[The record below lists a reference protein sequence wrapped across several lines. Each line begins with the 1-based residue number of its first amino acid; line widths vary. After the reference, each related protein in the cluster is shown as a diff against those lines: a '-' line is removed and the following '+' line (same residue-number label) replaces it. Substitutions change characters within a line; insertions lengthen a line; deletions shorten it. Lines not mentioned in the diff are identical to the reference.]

1 MKTPRLAA
9 AGVLAAA
16 VLGAQALPALAQPN
30 GTTVSVMEQEFSM
43 KLSKRALKKGTV
55 TFTVM
60 NHGQLPH
67 DFKIAGKKSAIIAPG
82 ATGKLT
88 VKFAKAGRY
97 AFTCTVA
104 GHAASGMKGS
114 LTVR

>member
-1 MKTPRLAA
+1 LPP
-9 AGVLAAA
+9 
-16 VLGAQALPALAQPN
+16 QALPALGQPS
-30 GTTVSVMEQEFSM
+30 GATVSVMENEFSM
-43 KLSKRALKKGTV
+43 KLSKSALKKGTV

-67 DFKIAGKKSAIIAPG
+67 DFKVAGKKSAVIAPG

>member
-9 AGVLAAA
+9 VGVLAAA
-16 VLGAQALPALAQPN
+16 VLGAQALPALGQPN
-30 GTTVSVMEQEFSM
+30 GTSVSVMETEFSM
-43 KLSKRALKKGTV
+43 KLSKRALKKGTI

-67 DFKIAGKKSAIIAPG
+67 DFKIAGKKSVVLAPG
-82 ATGKLT
+82 ASSKLT

>member
-9 AGVLAAA
+9 AGILAAV
-16 VLGAQALPALAQPN
+16 VLGAQALPALGQSN
-30 GTTVSVMEQEFSM
+30 GTNVSVMAYEFGM
-43 KLSKRALKKGTV
+43 KLSKPAVPKGVV

-67 DFKIAGKKSAIIAPG
+67 DFKIAGKKSAVIAPG
-82 ATGKLT
+82 ASGKLT